1 MVFITLS
8 ALYQYKQCT
17 QFRLNWYRGSRE
29 KATNVQKF
37 TNDVRRTPTEKQ
49 VAIRHLTDSDDIKG
63 KNHFGFLIYFIPVNI
78 KSIDT
83 YFINGSQIFLK
94 SYLHVYLTYQNSLF
108 RYWPLVSSHS
118 ALKDL
123 SESATKTVAFFLL
136 QCPHKLYGSSALN
149 VSSKRTDV
157 IFLVKP

>member
-8 ALYQYKQCT
+8 SLYQYKQYT
-17 QFRLNWYRGSRE
+17 QFCLNWYRGSRE

-63 KNHFGFLIYFIPVNI
+63 KNHFLFFVFFYFIPVNI

-94 SYLHVYLTYQNSLF
+94 SCLHIFLTYLNSLF

-136 QCPHKLYGSSALN
+136 QFPHKL
-149 VSSKRTDV
+149 
-157 IFLVKP
+157 

>member
-17 QFRLNWYRGSRE
+17 QFRLNWYRGWRE

-37 TNDVRRTPTEKQ
+37 TNDRRTKN
-49 VAIRHLTDSDDIKG
+49 ADWKTDSNKTPYWLRWH
-63 KNHFGFLIYFIPVNI
+63 KRKKSFLFFVFFYFIPVNI
-78 KSIDT
+78 KSINT

-94 SYLHVYLTYQNSLF
+94 SCLHIFLTYLNSLF

-136 QCPHKLYGSSALN
+136 QFPHKL
-149 VSSKRTDV
+149 
-157 IFLVKP
+157 

>member
-8 ALYQYKQCT
+8 SLYQYKQYT
-17 QFRLNWYRGSRE
+17 QFCLNWYRGSRE

-63 KNHFGFLIYFIPVNI
+63 KNHFLFFVFFYFIPVNI

-94 SYLHVYLTYQNSLF
+94 SCLHIFLTYLNSLF
-108 RYWPLVSSHS
+108 RYWPLVSSHF

-123 SESATKTVAFFLL
+123 SESATKTVAFF
-136 QCPHKLYGSSALN
+136 QFPHKL
-149 VSSKRTDV
+149 
-157 IFLVKP
+157 

>member
-8 ALYQYKQCT
+8 SLYQYKQYT
-17 QFRLNWYRGSRE
+17 QFCLNWYRGSRE

-94 SYLHVYLTYQNSLF
+94 SYLHVYLTYQNSL
-108 RYWPLVSSHS
+108 YSDTGHLS
-118 ALKDL
+118 AHILLLRISAKVPQKLLLSFFFNVPTNYMEAQRSMFHLKEQM
-123 SESATKTVAFFLL
+123 SFFL
-136 QCPHKLYGSSALN
+136 
-149 VSSKRTDV
+149 
-157 IFLVKP
+157 